1 MLKDI
6 PEPDWKLLRSFHD
19 VMLEL
24 CSKRNNDVIRGIL
37 SDPSMSEYDRYLAVY
52 RKVESQDKI
61 VAECFN
67 DWRRSRAP
75 ISILALRHF
84 NLMSDDQFALL
95 SEETRAFVNSFEKF
109 NKAKF

>member
-1 MLKDI
+1 MFKDI

-37 SDPSMSEYDRYLAVY
+37 SDQSMSEYDRYLAVY

-67 DWRRSRAP
+67 DWCRSRALLC
-75 ISILALRHF
+75 ILALRHF
-84 NLMSDDQFALL
+84 KLMSDDQFALL
-95 SEETRAFVNSFEKF
+95 SEETRVCVNSFEKV